1 MMLVHVEAER
11 NIKNVVENNFH
22 FYKRA
27 LISKL
32 FFALINLYFSIF
44 PYIFSTTFNAIAGN
58 INRFDNIVDN
68 VVNNIAN
75 SEFIDN
81 LVKNIDEMLP
91 INIQFKEHKRG
102 YTIQCYLPGVKKEDI
117 NLEYYNNYV
126 TLQVKRNLFYSNNEN
141 IAVAIVQPG
150 GDINE
155 DYYVENADPN
165 GIRAVLKNDTLN
177 VLIPKSTYISKDTT
191 IVEVDNFKEE
201 QI

>member
-1 MMLVHVEAER
+1 M
-11 NIKNVVENNFH
+11 
-22 FYKRA
+22 
-27 LISKL
+27 
-32 FFALINLYFSIF
+32 FSIF

-68 VVNNIAN
+68 VVNNIVN

-117 NLEYYNNYV
+117 NCFLLERGLELN
-126 TLQVKRNLFYSNNEN
+126 
-141 IAVAIVQPG
+141 
-150 GDINE
+150 INE
-155 DYYVENADPN
+155 DNYVENADPN

>member
-1 MMLVHVEAER
+1 M
-11 NIKNVVENNFH
+11 
-22 FYKRA
+22 
-27 LISKL
+27 
-32 FFALINLYFSIF
+32 FSIF

-102 YTIQCYLPGVKKEDI
+102 YTIQCY
-117 NLEYYNNYV
+117 LEYYNNYV

>member
-1 MMLVHVEAER
+1 MFGLIPFKMNRVYKEDVFDNFLSEFFNDDFFDMSNINGSFKADIRETDNEYLVEAE
-11 NIKNVVENNFH
+11 
-22 FYKRA
+22 
-27 LISKL
+27 
-32 FFALINLYFSIF
+32 
-44 PYIFSTTFNAIAGN
+44 
-58 INRFDNIVDN
+58 
-68 VVNNIAN
+68 
-75 SEFIDN
+75 
-81 LVKNIDEMLP
+81 
-91 INIQFKEHKRG
+91 
-102 YTIQCYLPGVKKEDI
+102 LPGVKKEDI